1 MTAARADVRIL
12 AQRFLSSPYARMEF
26 VNWPI
31 DRRVERFLHSCGLS
45 RLADDG
51 DSLRGLVDRVLH
63 CHNCE
68 FSPEHCSRTQK
79 CRAEIRQ

>member
-1 MTAARADVRIL
+1 MTAARADVRVL
-12 AQRFLSSPYARMEF
+12 ARQFLESPYARTEF
-26 VNWPI
+26 LNWPI

-51 DSLRGLVDRVLH
+51 DSLRGLVDRILH

-68 FSPEHCSRTQK
+68 FSPERCSRTAT
-79 CRAEIRQ
+79 CRADTRP